1 MSLVANRIQ
10 RLKPSATLAIS
21 AKARQLKAEG
31 KPIISLSA
39 GEPDFDTPDN
49 IKQAAIT
56 AIQNG
61 DTKYTDVGGTPAL
74 KKAVIAKFQREN
86 NLTYTPEQIII
97 GVGAKHILFNAFL
110 ASLNSGD
117 EVIIPAPYWVSYP
130 EMVLVADGTPVIVSC
145 DEAQHFKL
153 TPQQLEQAI
162 TPKTK
167 WLVLNSP
174 SNPTGALYSAAEL
187 RALAD
192 VLLKHKHVYVMTD
205 DMYEHL
211 RFDSQPFATLAAV
224 APELYDRTLT
234 INGVS
239 KSYAMTGWRI
249 GFVGGPV
256 ELIKAMVT
264 MQSQSTTNATSISQ
278 AAAVEALNGP
288 QDKVEAMRQ
297 TYERRRN
304 AMADGIN
311 ACNGLTVSRPA
322 GAFYLYVNCTGI
334 LGKVTASGK
343 TLATEADVCAYLL
356 DEYHLAVV
364 PGEAFGLSPYFRVY
378 FAISDEMIVESC
390 ERLQDACAELKGNGA
405 VAA

>member
-1 MSLVANRIQ
+1 MSLVADRIK

-31 KPIISLSA
+31 KPVISLSA
-39 GEPDFDTPDN
+39 GEPDFDTPDH

-86 NLTYTPEQIII
+86 NLTYTPEQIIV

-110 ASLNSGD
+110 ASLNAGD

-130 EMVLVADGTPVIVSC
+130 EMVLVADGTPVIVAC
-145 DEAQHFKL
+145 EEAQGFKL
-153 TPQQLEQAI
+153 TPQQLEAAI

-174 SNPTGALYSAAEL
+174 SNPTGALYTAAEL
-187 RALAD
+187 KALAA
-192 VLLKHKHVYVMTD
+192 VLAKHPHVYVMTD

-211 RFDSQPFATLAAV
+211 RFDGLGFATIAEV
-224 APELYDRTLT
+224 APELYDRILT

-249 GFVGGPV
+249 GFAGGPV
-256 ELIKAMVT
+256 ELIKAMT
-264 MQSQSTTNATSISQ
+264 LMQGQSTTNATSIAQ
-278 AAAVEALNGP
+278 AAAVEALNGS
-288 QDKVEAMRQ
+288 QQCVEEMRQ
-297 TYERRRN
+297 AYQGRRDT
-304 AMADGIN
+304 MAKGIN
-311 ACNGLTVSRPA
+311 QAHGLSVTAPA
-322 GAFYLYVNCTGI
+322 GAFYLYVNCAGV
-334 LGKVTASGK
+334 LGKTTANGK
-343 TLATEADVCAYLL
+343 VITSEADFCQYLL
-356 DEYHLAVV
+356 EDYHLAVV

-378 FAISDEMIVESC
+378 FAITDAMIAESC
-390 ERLQDACAELKGNGA
+390 KRLKDACKALNTNGA
-405 VAA
+405 AAA

>member
-1 MSLVANRIQ
+1 MSLVADRIK

-31 KPIISLSA
+31 KPVLSLSA
-39 GEPDFDTPDN
+39 GEPDFDTPDH

-56 AIQNG
+56 AIQQG
-61 DTKYTDVGGTPAL
+61 DTKYTDVAGTPAL
-74 KKAVIAKFQREN
+74 RKAVCAKFKREN
-86 NLTYTPEQIII
+86 NLEYTPEQIIV

-130 EMVLVADGTPVIVSC
+130 EMVLVADGTPVIVTC
-145 DEAQHFKL
+145 DAAQNFKL
-153 TPQQLEQAI
+153 TPEQLDKAI

-174 SNPTGALYSAAEL
+174 SNPTGALYTADEL
-187 RALAD
+187 RALAA
-192 VLLKHKHVYVMTD
+192 VLEKHPHVYVMTD

-211 RFDSQPFATLAAV
+211 RYDGLGYATIAEV
-224 APELYDRTLT
+224 APSLINRTLT

-249 GFVGGPV
+249 GFAGGPL
-256 ELIKAMVT
+256 ELIKAMVL
-264 MQSQSTTNATSISQ
+264 MQGQSTTNPTSIAQ
-278 AAAVEALNGP
+278 AAAVEALNGS
-288 QDKVEAMRQ
+288 QQCVEDMRAIYQ
-297 TYERRRN
+297 TRRDTMVAGIN
-304 AMADGIN
+304 KADGLSVT
-311 ACNGLTVSRPA
+311 APA
-322 GAFYLYVNCTGI
+322 GAFYLYVSCEGV
-334 LGKVTASGK
+334 LGKVTAAGK
-343 TLATEADVCAYLL
+343 KITNEADFCQYLL

-378 FAISDEMIVESC
+378 FAISDEVLAESC
-390 ERLQDACAELKGNGA
+390 TRLQQACAALKSNGSK
-405 VAA
+405 AA

>member
-1 MSLVANRIQ
+1 MSLVAERIK

-31 KPIISLSA
+31 KPVISLSA
-39 GEPDFDTPDN
+39 GEPDFDTPDT
-49 IKQAAIT
+49 IKQAAIA

-86 NLTYTPEQIII
+86 NLTYTPEQVII

-130 EMVLVADGTPVIVSC
+130 EMVLVADGTPVIVAC
-145 DEAQHFKL
+145 DEAQGFKM
-153 TPQQLEQAI
+153 TPQQLDAAI

-174 SNPTGALYSAAEL
+174 SNPTGALYTADEL
-187 RALAD
+187 KALAA
-192 VLLKHKHVYVMTD
+192 VLAKHPHVYVMTD

-211 RFDSQPFATLAAV
+211 RFDGATYATIAEV
-224 APELYDRTLT
+224 APDLYGRTLT

-249 GFVGGPV
+249 GFAGGPV
-256 ELIKAMVT
+256 DLIKAMT
-264 MQSQSTTNATSISQ
+264 LMQSQSTTNAASIAQ

-288 QDKVEAMRQ
+288 QDCVEEMRQ
-297 TYERRRN
+297 AYERRRN
-304 AMADGIN
+304 VMADGIN
-311 ACNGLTVSRPA
+311 QAAGLSVKAPA
-322 GAFYLYVNCTGI
+322 GAFYLYVNCAGI
-334 LGKVTASGK
+334 LGKTTASGK
-343 TLATEADVCAYLL
+343 TLASEADVCAYLL
-356 DEYHLAVV
+356 DDYHLAVV
-364 PGEAFGLSPYFRVY
+364 PGESFGLSPYFRVY
-378 FAISDEMIVESC
+378 FAISDEMIAESC
-390 ERLQDACAELKGNGA
+390 QRLQAACAALQSNGA
-405 VAA
+405 AAA

>member
-1 MSLVANRIQ
+1 MSLVAERIK

-31 KPIISLSA
+31 KPVISLSA

-130 EMVLVADGTPVIVSC
+130 EMVLVADGTPIIVTC
-145 DEAQHFKL
+145 DEAQGFKL
-153 TPQQLEQAI
+153 TPQQLDAAI

-174 SNPTGALYSAAEL
+174 SNPTGALYTADEL
-187 RALAD
+187 KALAA
-192 VLLKHKHVYVMTD
+192 VLAKHPHVYVMTD

-211 RFDSQPFATLAAV
+211 RFDGQGYATIAEV

-249 GFVGGPV
+249 GFAGGPV
-256 ELIKAMVT
+256 ELIKAMT
-264 MQSQSTTNATSISQ
+264 LMQGQSTTNATSIAQ

-288 QDKVEAMRQ
+288 QDKVEEMRQ
-297 TYERRRN
+297 AYERRRN
-304 AMADGIN
+304 TMADGIN
-311 ACNGLTVSRPA
+311 QATGLTVTRPA
-322 GAFYLYVNCTGI
+322 GAFYLYVNCSGI
-334 LGKVTASGK
+334 LGKTTPSGK
-343 TLATEADVCAYLL
+343 VLATEADVCAYLL

-364 PGEAFGLSPYFRVY
+364 PGEAFGLTPYFRVY
-378 FAISDEMIVESC
+378 FAISDDMITESC
-390 ERLQDACAELKGNGA
+390 KRLQKACAGLNENGSK
-405 VAA
+405 AA

>member
-1 MSLVANRIQ
+1 MSLVAERIK

-31 KPIISLSA
+31 KPVISLSA
-39 GEPDFDTPDN
+39 GEPDFDTPDH

-56 AIQNG
+56 AIQSG

-86 NLTYTPEQIII
+86 NLTYTAEQIII

-130 EMVLVADGTPVIVSC
+130 EMVLVADGTPVIVAC
-145 DEAQHFKL
+145 DEAQGFKL
-153 TPQQLEQAI
+153 TPQQLEAAI

-174 SNPTGALYSAAEL
+174 SNPTGALYTAAEL
-187 RALAD
+187 KALAA
-192 VLLKHKHVYVMTD
+192 VLAKYPHVYVMTD

-211 RFDSQPFATLAAV
+211 RFDGATYATIAEV
-224 APELYDRTLT
+224 APELYERTLT

-249 GFVGGPV
+249 GFAGGPV
-256 ELIKAMVT
+256 ELIKAMT
-264 MQSQSTTNATSISQ
+264 LMQGQSTTNATSVAQ
-278 AAAVEALNGP
+278 AAAVEALNGS
-288 QDKVEAMRQ
+288 QQCVEDMRQ
-297 TYERRRN
+297 AYERRRN
-304 AMADGIN
+304 TMAAGIN
-311 ACNGLTVSRPA
+311 QANGLSVTAPA
-322 GAFYLYVNCTGI
+322 GAFYLYVNCAGI

-343 TLATEADVCAYLL
+343 KLATEADVCAYLL

-378 FAISDEMIVESC
+378 FAISDEMITESC
-390 ERLQDACAELKGNGA
+390 KRLQEACANLHSNGA
-405 VAA
+405 AAA

>member
-1 MSLVANRIQ
+1 MSLVAERIK

-31 KPIISLSA
+31 KPVISLSA
-39 GEPDFDTPDN
+39 GEPDFDTPEH

-56 AIQNG
+56 AIQSG

-130 EMVLVADGTPVIVSC
+130 EMVLVADGTPVIVAC
-145 DEAQHFKL
+145 DEAQNFKL
-153 TPQQLEQAI
+153 TPQQLEAAI

-174 SNPTGALYSAAEL
+174 SNPTGALYTADEL
-187 RALAD
+187 KALAA
-192 VLLKHKHVYVMTD
+192 VLAKHPHVYVMTD

-211 RFDSQPFATLAAV
+211 RFDGATYATIAEV
-224 APELYDRTLT
+224 APDLYDRTLT

-249 GFVGGPV
+249 GFAGGPL
-256 ELIKAMVT
+256 ELIKAMT
-264 MQSQSTTNATSISQ
+264 LMQGQSTTNATSVAQ
-278 AAAVEALNGP
+278 AAAVEALNGS
-288 QDKVEAMRQ
+288 QQCVEEMRQ
-297 TYERRRN
+297 AYERRRN
-304 AMADGIN
+304 TMADGIN
-311 ACNGLTVSRPA
+311 QANGLSVTAPA
-322 GAFYLYVNCTGI
+322 GAFYLYVNCAGI
-334 LGKVTASGK
+334 LGKTTASGK
-343 TLATEADVCAYLL
+343 VLKTEADVCAYLL

-378 FAISDEMIVESC
+378 FAISDEMIAESC
-390 ERLQDACAELKGNGA
+390 KRLQAACANLHSNGA
-405 VAA
+405 AAA